1 MIVDYALYEDGV
13 RHEGELPLDH
23 LFETCHGAQAFAWIG
38 LHEPTEQE
46 FDSVRRE
53 FRLHEL
59 SVEDAI
65 HAHQRPKLEV
75 YGDTLLVVLKTA
87 CYVEPDDVDFGE
99 ILLFVGESF
108 IVTVRHGA
116 ASQLHD
122 VRLDVE
128 RRPELLRRGPGA
140 ILHAIVDRVV
150 DDYQPVITEL
160 DNDIAE
166 VEQAVFS
173 PDGAQHGE
181 RIYKLKREVL
191 EFRRAVVPLIDPL
204 ERLAVGRYPV
214 VHDEIRPYFRDVED
228 HARRI
233 AGQIEGYSELLSS
246 VLQASLIQV
255 QVRQSEE
262 TRKQSDDVRKISAWA
277 AIIAV
282 PTLISGVYGMN
293 FTHMPELD
301 AVWGYP
307 AAVALMALICV
318 GIYWRL
324 RRAGWL

>member
-1 MIVDYALYEDGV
+1 VIVDYALYEEGV

-23 LFETCHGAQAFAWIG
+23 LFETCHGPQAFAWIG
-38 LHEPTEQE
+38 LYEPTEQE

-75 YGDTLLVVLKTA
+75 YGATLLVVLKTA

-150 DDYQPVITEL
+150 DDYQPVIAEL

-204 ERLAVGRYPV
+204 ERLAVGRYSI

-228 HARRI
+228 HARRV
-233 AGQIEGYSELLSS
+233 ASQIEGYSELLSS
-246 VLQASLIQV
+246 VLQANLIQV

-307 AAVALMALICV
+307 AAVGLMALICV
-318 GIYWRL
+318 AIYWRL